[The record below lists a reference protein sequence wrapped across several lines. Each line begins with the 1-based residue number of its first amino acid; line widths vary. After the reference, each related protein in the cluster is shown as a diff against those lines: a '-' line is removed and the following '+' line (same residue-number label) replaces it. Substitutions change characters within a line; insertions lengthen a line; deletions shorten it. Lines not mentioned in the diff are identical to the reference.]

1 MEKISTTTKLAGAE
15 LLQQAIAFFGE
26 GGYGLEIE
34 SQDANSVTF
43 KGGGGGVVV
52 EFSPGEKGKTD
63 VDLTSHEWDFQVK
76 EFIGKIH

>member
-1 MEKISTTTKLAGAE
+1 MEKISTNTKLAGDE
-15 LLQQAIAFFGE
+15 LIKQAIAFFGE
-26 GGYGLEIE
+26 GGFGLEIE

-52 EFSPGEKGKTD
+52 EFLPGEKGKTN

-76 EFIGKIH
+76 QFLEKIH